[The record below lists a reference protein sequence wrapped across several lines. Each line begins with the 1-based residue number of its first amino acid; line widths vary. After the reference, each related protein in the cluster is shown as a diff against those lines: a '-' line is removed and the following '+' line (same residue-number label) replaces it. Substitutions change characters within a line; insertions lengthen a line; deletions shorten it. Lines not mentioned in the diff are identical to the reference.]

1 MYLCK
6 SKEMFMKTL
15 TIEVDENSRKGK
27 AFLEFV
33 EALYSGK
40 GDVQLIAIDNVPVS
54 ISSESDFN
62 SVAESGAKYK
72 TTRKTKNEIEA
83 SSETE
88 ESHYNPEFVKMVL
101 DAEKRGNYTTLDP
114 NDIWG
119 SLGLK

>member
-1 MYLCK
+1 MV
-6 SKEMFMKTL
+6 MKTL

-33 EALYSGK
+33 GALYSGK
-40 GDVQLIAIDNVPVS
+40 GDVQLIAIDNVPISVS
-54 ISSESDFN
+54 SKSDFH

-72 TTRKTKNEIEA
+72 TTRKTKKEIKA

-88 ESHYNPEFVKMVL
+88 ESPYNPEFVKMVL
-101 DAEKRGNYTTLDP
+101 DSAKSKNRTTIDP